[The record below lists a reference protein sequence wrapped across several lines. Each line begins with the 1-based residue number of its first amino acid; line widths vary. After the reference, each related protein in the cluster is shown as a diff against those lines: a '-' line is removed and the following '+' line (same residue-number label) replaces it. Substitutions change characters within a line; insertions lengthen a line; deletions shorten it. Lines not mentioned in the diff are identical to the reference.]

1 MSNEKISNGESKELG
16 LTLDKKTV
24 VAIITA
30 LVVIM
35 GLVGVLTQV
44 LPRGEYQVI
53 EKDGYEQ
60 IIDGTYTELEDY
72 KKNFSS
78 YFEKY
83 VDILKTI
90 E

>member
-1 MSNEKISNGESKELG
+1 MSNEKIGNGESKELG

-35 GLVGVLTQV
+35 GLGGVLTQV

-53 EKDGYEQ
+53 EKDGYIKKFRQ
-60 IIDGTYTELEDY
+60 VFYNVRTTGTATAMQSEARTGGEC
-72 KKNFSS
+72 F
-78 YFEKY
+78 
-83 VDILKTI
+83 
-90 E
+90 